1 MLTNADF
8 AERACYLAKSIADWA
23 GNSLAL
29 REHMNEPMSTEALGR
44 FAEYVRGRLASLER
58 DSAAGAADGG

>member
-23 GNSLAL
+23 GNSLTL
-29 REHMNEPMSTEALGR
+29 RERMNEPM
-44 FAEYVRGRLASLER
+44 VRRRSIVIASAVR
-58 DSAAGAADGG
+58 T